1 MATSPLNPQQLEHF
15 RALIETRL
23 KDLQLALND
32 ANSNAATVLLD
43 QSSVGRL
50 SRMDA
55 MQQQAMASGLRA
67 SLQREKLRLEAARN
81 RLQNG
86 TFGICCQCAA
96 DIAVARLES
105 DLGTPFC
112 AACQEDIEGQ
122 R

>member
-1 MATSPLNPQQLEHF
+1 MGE
-15 RALIETRL
+15 
-23 KDLQLALND
+23 
-32 ANSNAATVLLD
+32 ANANAGTVVLD

-67 SLQREKLRLEAARN
+67 ALQRERLHLAAART

-86 TFGICCQCAA
+86 TFGTCCQCGAA
-96 DIAVARLES
+96 IAKLRLKN
-105 DLGTPFC
+105 DPGAPFC
-112 AACQEDIEGQ
+112 ADCQENFDPS

>member
-1 MATSPLNPQQLEHF
+1 MTPEEIERFH
-15 RALIETRL
+15 ALIEARL
-23 KDLQLALND
+23 EEVSRAMGE
-32 ANSNAATVLLD
+32 ANANAGTVMLD

-67 SLQREKLRLEAARN
+67 ALQRERLRLAAAHT

-86 TFGICCQCAA
+86 MFGVCCQCGA
-96 DIAVARLES
+96 DIAKLRLES

-112 AACQEDIEGQ
+112 AACQEDIEVEG
-122 R
+122 RR